1 LQLITWF
8 LFFIVI
14 SCLALSIALFKE
26 AGGNSLKLPEYMTS
40 KNLGKG
46 FLQNAALNDSKNRFK
61 PRDEAVSTL
70 MGASPSISI
79 TKHLNQKSPRVEVTG
94 SH

>member
-1 LQLITWF
+1 MTWF
-8 LFFIVI
+8 LFFIVL

-26 AGGNSLKLPEYMTS
+26 AGGNSLKLPEYVTS
-40 KNLGKG
+40 ENLGKG

-70 MGASPSISI
+70 MGASPNISI
-79 TKHLNQKSPRVEVTG
+79 NKHLNQKSPRVEVTG

>member
-1 LQLITWF
+1 MITWF
-8 LFFIVI
+8 LFFIVL

-26 AGGNSLKLPEYMTS
+26 GGGNSLKLPEYMTS
-40 KNLGKG
+40 ENLGKG

-61 PRDEAVSTL
+61 QRNEAVSTL
-70 MGASPSISI
+70 MTASPNTPI
-79 TKHLNQKSPRVEVTG
+79 TKHLNQKSPSVEVTG